1 MNLLLQTMVYDRE
14 IEVKDVKEN
23 FTNLEKE
30 CQAVKHPMSH
40 ELQVRN
46 WFFSSTK

>member
-1 MNLLLQTMVYDRE
+1 MVYDRE

-30 CQAVKHPMSH
+30 CQAANQPISP
-40 ELQVRN
+40 ELQVKFRR
-46 WFFSSTK
+46 FSPN

>member
-1 MNLLLQTMVYDRE
+1 MFKIMNGFFVVKVMVFDRE

-30 CQAVKHPMSH
+30 CQAVKQPMSL
-40 ELQVRN
+40 ELQVSP
-46 WFFSSTK
+46 F

>member
-1 MNLLLQTMVYDRE
+1 MVYDRE

-40 ELQVRN
+40 ELQVRML
-46 WFFSSTK
+46 FFFIYIFCKFLK